1 MNQMN
6 ESQRN
11 LGFISMLRMS
21 SVYIP
26 SQFSNRKITG
36 WVNVRIRSSWE
47 VITKTCMLKLIS
59 RKSDTD
65 TVF

>member
-11 LGFISMLRMS
+11 LGFISMQRMS
-21 SVYIP
+21 SIYIR